1 MSYIEVIK
9 DVEKERNTYLGI
21 SELDKI
27 KKNEI
32 KEQTIKKYQRRFR
45 LVLKLK
51 LNGKNKITAINAWA
65 VPVYRHETG
74 ILQWKE
80 SELEDVDRKS
90 RKKMTSYG
98 ALQPKS
104 HMDRLYIK
112 MKEAC
117 RGLMSAERCVTLHKK
132 FGFLCY

>member
-65 VPVYRHETG
+65 VPAYRHETG
-74 ILQWKE
+74 ILQWKMWTGNQGKKLHRME
-80 SELEDVDRKS
+80 HYS
-90 RKKMTSYG
+90 RRAIWT
-98 ALQPKS
+98 
-104 HMDRLYIK
+104 D
-112 MKEAC
+112 C
-117 RGLMSAERCVTLHKK
+117 T
-132 FGFLCY
+132 